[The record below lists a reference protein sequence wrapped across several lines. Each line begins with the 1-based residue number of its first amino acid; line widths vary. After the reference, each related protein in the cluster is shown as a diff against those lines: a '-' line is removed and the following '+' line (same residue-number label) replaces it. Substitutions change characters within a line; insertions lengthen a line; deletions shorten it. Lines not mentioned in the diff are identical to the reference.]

1 MLYYLIDYLEQI
13 YQPPGFQMIR
23 FITVRATLAAI
34 TAMFI
39 SMVVGRNIINWL
51 SRKQLGERVREGAG
65 AGAVSHAHKAGT
77 PTMGGIV
84 ILLSILTSTLLWG
97 AIAEIYVI
105 LAILAISWMGAFGF
119 LDDYIKTVRKDKDG
133 LPPKVKVVGQIAIG
147 VIIGSVLYF
156 LPQFEE
162 YHTLTYMPFLRDKS
176 IDYNVLRFVTEDVDL
191 GFVIYIP
198 VVVFIMTG
206 VSNAVNLTDGL
217 DGLTTGVTAFVAGG
231 LVILCYVSGN
241 VVLAEFLDIMYI
253 PGTGELTIFAAAM
266 TASCFGFLWFNG
278 YPATVFMGD
287 TGSLAL
293 GAAVAALTLMIRME
307 LLLPLLGAV
316 YFLEASSV
324 IIQTGYFKYT
334 KSRTGVGK
342 RVFLMAPLH
351 HHFEARG
358 THEAKIVTRFWIL
371 TAVMVVATLLTL
383 RIR

>member
-39 SMVVGRNIINWL
+39 SLFIGRNIINWL
-51 SRKQLGERVREGAG
+51 SRKQLGERVREGEG

-105 LAILAISWMGAFGF
+105 LAVLALAWMGAFGF
-119 LDDYIKTVRKDKDG
+119 LDDYIKTVRKDKEG

-147 VIIGSVLYF
+147 VIVGSVLYF
-156 LPQFEE
+156 VPQFEE
-162 YHTLTYMPFLRDKS
+162 FHTLTYIPFLRDKS
-176 IDYNVLRFVTEDVDL
+176 IDYNVLRFVTDVDL

-241 VVLAEFLDIMYI
+241 AVLAEFLDIMFI
-253 PGTGELTIFAAAM
+253 PGTGELTVFAAAM
-266 TASCFGFLWFNG
+266 TAACFGFLWFNG

-293 GAAVAALTLMIRME
+293 GAAVAALALMIRME

-316 YFLEASSV
+316 YFMEATSV
-324 IIQTGYFKYT
+324 IVQTGYFKYT
-334 KSRTGVGK
+334 KRRTGVGK
-342 RVFLMAPLH
+342 RIFLMAPLH

>member
-39 SMVVGRNIINWL
+39 SLFIGRNIINWL
-51 SRKQLGERVREGAG
+51 SRKQLGERVREGETAG
-65 AGAVSHAHKAGT
+65 VVSHAHKAGT

-84 ILLSILTSTLLWG
+84 ILLSIITATLLWG

-105 LAILAISWMGAFGF
+105 LALLSICWMGVFGF
-119 LDDYIKTVRKDKDG
+119 LDDYIKTVKKNKEG
-133 LPPKVKVVGQIAIG
+133 LPPSVKLIGQIAIG
-147 VIIGSVLYF
+147 VIIGTILYF
-156 LPQFEE
+156 LPQFDA
-162 YHTLTYMPFLRDKS
+162 YHTLTYVPFLKEKAV
-176 IDYNVLRFVTEDVDL
+176 DYNVLQFRGVDL
-191 GFVIYIP
+191 GFLIYIP

-217 DGLTTGVTAFVAGG
+217 DGLTAGVTAFVAGG

-241 VVLAEFLDIMYI
+241 VVLAEFLDIIYL
-253 PGTGELTIFAAAM
+253 PGTGELAVFAAAM
-266 TASCFGFLWFNG
+266 TAASFGFLWFNG

-293 GAAVAALTLMIRME
+293 GAAVAALALMIRME
-307 LLLPLLGAV
+307 LLLPILGAV
-316 YFLEASSV
+316 YFMEASSV
-324 IIQTGYFKYT
+324 IIQTSYFKFT
-334 KSRTGVGK
+334 KRRTGIGK